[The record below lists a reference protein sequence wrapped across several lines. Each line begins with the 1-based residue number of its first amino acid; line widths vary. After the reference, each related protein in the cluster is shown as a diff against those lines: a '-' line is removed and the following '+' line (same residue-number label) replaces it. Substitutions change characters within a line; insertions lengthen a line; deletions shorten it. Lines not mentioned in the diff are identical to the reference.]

1 MKFAAVIFD
10 LDGTLINSRDQW
22 GKAFAGVLRSLGKN
36 VKDSHPEIPGVSIED
51 NWPMLI
57 KKYQIITD
65 KTLDD
70 LRTLTYRYY
79 VKLLPEISL
88 IEGAR
93 DFLDGLKNNGIR
105 IGLATSCEWWVV
117 DEVFKNLGLDGIFDA
132 TITGEETPN
141 KKPFPDAFLLAAD
154 KLDTPPEKCL
164 VVGDTPSDI
173 EAAKSAGMKVVAIS
187 SGRDKS
193 SLKEADLVVE
203 NFPEITPEVIDAI
216 GVD

>member
-1 MKFAAVIFD
+1 MKFVAVIFD
-10 LDGTLINSRDQW
+10 LDGTLIDSRDQW
-22 GKAFAGVLRSLGKN
+22 GKAFAEVLRSLGKN
-36 VKDSHPEIPGVSIED
+36 VTDSHPEIPGVSIED
-51 NWPMLI
+51 NWQMLI
-57 KKYQIITD
+57 KKYQVTTD

-88 IEGAR
+88 MEGAR
-93 DFLDGLKNNGIR
+93 DFLDSLKDSGIR

-117 DEVFKNLGLDGIFDA
+117 DEVFKKLSLDGIFDA
-132 TITGEETPN
+132 TITSEETPN

-154 KLDTPPEKCL
+154 KLDTPPEGCL

-173 EAAKSAGMKVVAIS
+173 EAARSAGMKVIVIS
-187 SGRDKS
+187 GGRDKN
-193 SLKEADLVVE
+193 SLKGADLIVE

-216 GVD
+216 GSG